1 MAHQNEANEMLKRIL
16 TDNGTGEAVTML
28 EDLFETYL
36 EVNDTQRPLLL
47 RKMYRFKRDLQELFR
62 QASVEYEVKK

>member
-1 MAHQNEANEMLKRIL
+1 MEHQNEVKEMLKRIL
-16 TDNGTGEAVTML
+16 TDNGTGEAVLML

-47 RKMYRFKRDLQELFR
+47 RKMYRFKKDLQELLR
-62 QASVEYEVKK
+62 QASLELK